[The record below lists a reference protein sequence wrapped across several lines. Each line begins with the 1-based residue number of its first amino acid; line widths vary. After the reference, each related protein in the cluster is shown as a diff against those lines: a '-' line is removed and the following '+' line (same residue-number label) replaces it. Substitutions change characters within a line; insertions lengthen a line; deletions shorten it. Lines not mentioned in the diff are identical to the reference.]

1 MIPGIGIPG
10 QEKLKLAKVLVVGAG
25 GLGCPLLQYLTA
37 AGIGK
42 IGIVEFDVVDETNLH
57 RQILYGSDNIGKP
70 KSAIAREKL
79 ECLNNLVDFE
89 IYNLRFDAS
98 NSTAILKDYDLVV
111 DATDNIESRY
121 VISDAC
127 ISAGKPMV
135 HGAIFKYEGVVSVFN
150 YMGGPAYSSFNP
162 RQNDDFKNP
171 LSPTVGLFGI
181 LPGITGTYMAN
192 EVIKIITGHGEVL
205 SGKVLL
211 INILNNTF
219 NIFKIA

>member
-1 MIPGIGIPG
+1 MIPGIGISG
-10 QEKLKLAKVLVVGAG
+10 QEKLKRAKVLVVGAG

-42 IGIVEFDVVDETNLH
+42 IGIVEFDVVDESNLQ
-57 RQILYGSDNIGKP
+57 RQILYGSDDVGKL
-70 KSAIAREKL
+70 KSVIAEEKL
-79 ECLNNLVDFE
+79 RKMNSLVELE
-89 IYNLRFDAS
+89 IYNLKLDAS
-98 NSTAILKDYDLVV
+98 NSQAVLKEYDLVA

-127 ISAGKPMV
+127 ASLGIPMV
-135 HGAIFKYEGVVSVFN
+135 HGAIFKYEGIVSVFN
-150 YMGGPAYSSFNP
+150 YNGGPAYSSYNP
-162 RQNDDFKNP
+162 RNKAEFKNP
-171 LSPTVGLFGI
+171 SPQDVGLFGI

-192 EVIKIITGHGEVL
+192 EIIKIIAGNGEVL

-219 NIFKIA
+219 NIFKI